1 MRLLLVAFVSTS
13 LVCTAA
19 AASAEPVTLDPI
31 RIALRPVRPL
41 VTDVAAPAKTLLAA
55 NPPPSLAPRIA
66 EPVGRAPF

>member
-1 MRLLLVAFVSTS
+1 MRLLLAAFVVTS
-13 LVCTAA
+13 VVGSARV
-19 AASAEPVTLDPI
+19 ASAEPVTLDPI

-41 VTDVAAPAKTLLAA
+41 VTEVAAPAKTLLAA